1 VCLVYDSITTDVFGF
16 KNLGVGMFGMMK
28 GRVTYIPTVYFDGT
42 LWIEQGTDLQNG
54 DEYYNV
60 YTRE

>member
-1 VCLVYDSITTDVFGF
+1 MYDSITTDVFGLQ
-16 KNLGVGMFGMMK
+16 NLSVGMFGMLK

-42 LWIEQGTDLQNG
+42 IWIERGTDMKSG
-54 DEYYNV
+54 EEYYNV